1 MMDSIKELRN
11 CQVIMIGK
19 PPEECSY
26 TQGLVQELENLDISV
41 HPLYVSGIT
50 NICRKIPM
58 ILRLLRRGKSVV
70 HFQFYISIISY
81 RTRTIAPLFVPL
93 IPLMYLLFLFLGG
106 RMITTFHTVYPLSA
120 IRAKLSK
127 HRSLILLNRATVT
140 YWLLNIKTIS
150 WLSKKVI
157 ALTQAAKSTLEEEYG
172 VRNAIYIPTSCY
184 NAQSVDAYEAANF
197 REKIHLEHG
206 QKVMLLFGGPSKVK
220 GFHHVIEALPEVVR
234 GIPGV
239 KLFIVGGTPRSPVGY
254 LRSLKESAKLLNV
267 EKSVM
272 FFGRVSR
279 HDIPYIISSADIG
292 IFPYEK
298 ERGVVG
304 SGALQEVLAYMKPI
318 IVSDTPPFALL
329 KNGETCLKVNVA
341 DNDELA
347 KAIISLLSDRELH
360 DNIVENLC
368 RFVEE
373 YSVTNEAMQCLRIY
387 EEALD

>member
-1 MMDSIKELRN
+1 L
-11 CQVIMIGK
+11 
-19 PPEECSY
+19 
-26 TQGLVQELENLDISV
+26 
-41 HPLYVSGIT
+41 
-50 NICRKIPM
+50 
-58 ILRLLRRGKSVV
+58 
-70 HFQFYISIISY
+70 
-81 RTRTIAPLFVPL
+81 
-93 IPLMYLLFLFLGG
+93 YLLFLTFGG
-106 RMITTFHTVYPLSA
+106 RIVTTIHTVPPLSA
-120 IRAKLSK
+120 FRLKLTK
-127 HRSLILLNRATVT
+127 HRFVAPLNKAIVT
-140 YWLLNIKTIS
+140 YWLLNIKIIS

-157 ALTQAAKSTLEEEYG
+157 VLTQAAKSTLEEGCG
-172 VRNAIYIPTSCY
+172 VRNAICIPISCY
-184 NAQSVDAYEAANF
+184 KAQPVDAYEAESF
-197 REKIHLEHG
+197 RKKISLEHG
-206 QKVMLLFGGPSKVK
+206 QKVVVLFGSPSREK

-234 GIPGV
+234 KIPGV
-239 KLFIVGGTPRSPVGY
+239 KLFVAGGTPRSSIGH
-254 LRSLKESAKLLNV
+254 LRSLEESAKRLNV

-279 HDIPYIISSADIG
+279 QDMPYIISNTDIA

-298 ERGVVG
+298 EWSVSG
-304 SGALQEVLAYMKPI
+304 SGALQEVLAYLKPI

-360 DNIVENLC
+360 DNIVENLR